1 MCVIFSGIRCDELI
15 EEFDIMNHLNYVK
28 DSLNQMTRQGLAS
41 IYPVTFFIQNNTIA
55 FSKQQNSYFYSR
67 EWDIENYFKEPAQS
81 VCVIFSGIRCDELI
95 EEFDIMNHLNYVK
108 DSLNQMTRQGLAS
121 IYPVTFFIQNN
132 TIAFSKQQ
140 NSYFYSREWD
150 IENYFKEIFRVQ

>member
-1 MCVIFSGIRCDELI
+1 
-15 EEFDIMNHLNYVK
+15 MNHLNYVK
-28 DSLNQMTRQGLAS
+28 DSLNQMTRQGL
-41 IYPVTFFIQNNTIA
+41 V
-55 FSKQQNSYFYSR
+55 
-67 EWDIENYFKEPAQS
+67 
-81 VCVIFSGIRCDELI
+81 
-95 EEFDIMNHLNYVK
+95 
-108 DSLNQMTRQGLAS
+108 S

>member
-1 MCVIFSGIRCDELI
+1 MQLERYIERIKFIHRLIHRRATGKPEELGRKLGISKRMVYEYLKEL
-15 EEFDIMNHLNYVK
+15 K
-28 DSLNQMTRQGLAS
+28 DHGA
-41 IYPVTFFIQNNTIA
+41 PIA